1 VPARPA
7 ADVDDFAAGT
17 DTETVEID
25 CQHGSP
31 TAWRWSRVG
40 AVRAMACS

>member
-1 VPARPA
+1 VPARAA
-7 ADVDDFAAGT
+7 ADVDDFGAAS

-25 CQHGSP
+25 CQHGSR
-31 TAWRWSRVG
+31 TAWRWSRFG